1 MGMNMGS
8 GIGRRGNSRRR
19 APMAEINVTPF
30 VDVMLVLL
38 IIFMVTA
45 PLLVTG
51 VPVDLPE
58 SRANALEQEQEPVQI
73 SINSEGRVFIEDEE
87 LSRDAL
93 ATRLREI
100 AADQNPEDP
109 RQIMLRGDKT
119 LDYGLIMGVMGELN
133 RAGLNRVSLVTTG
146 SSETP

>member
-1 MGMNMGS
+1 MAMHLAPGN
-8 GIGRRGNSRRR
+8 GRRVRGR
-19 APMAEINVTPF
+19 APMSEINVTPF

-45 PLLVTG
+45 PLLVAG

-58 SRANALEQEQEPVQI
+58 SRANALEQDQEPVQI
-73 SINSEGRVFIEDEE
+73 SIDQDGRIYLDDDEM
-87 LSRDAL
+87 SRNAL
-93 ATRLREI
+93 ATRLNEI
-100 AADQNPEDP
+100 AANQSPEDP

-146 SSETP
+146 SSE

>member
-1 MGMNMGS
+1 MAMNLS
-8 GIGRRGNSRRR
+8 PARGRRNHGR
-19 APMAEINVTPF
+19 APMSEINVTPF

-58 SRANALEQEQEPVQI
+58 SRANALEQDQEPVQI
-73 SINSEGRVFIEDEE
+73 SIDQQGRVYLDEAE
-87 LSRDAL
+87 MDRDML
-93 ATRLREI
+93 AIRLNEI
-100 AADQNPEDP
+100 AATQNPEDP
-109 RQIMLRGDKT
+109 RQIMLRGDKA

-146 SSETP
+146 SSESN

>member
-8 GIGRRGNSRRR
+8 GIGRRGRSRGR

-45 PLLVTG
+45 PLLVAG

-58 SRANALEQEQEPVQI
+58 SRANALEQDQEPVQI
-73 SINSEGRVFIEDEE
+73 SIDSEGRVFIEDEE
-87 LSRDAL
+87 LNRGAV

>member
-1 MGMNMGS
+1 MR
-8 GIGRRGNSRRR
+8 GRP
-19 APMAEINVTPF
+19 PMSEINVTPF

-45 PLLVTG
+45 PLLVAG

-58 SRANALEQEQEPVQI
+58 SRANALEQDQEPVQI
-73 SINSEGRVFIEDEE
+73 SIDQDGRIYMDEE
-87 LSRDAL
+87 EMSRAGL
-93 ATRLREI
+93 EASLREI
-100 AADQNPEDP
+100 AANQDPEDP
-109 RQIMLRGDKT
+109 RQIMIRGDKT

-133 RAGLNRVSLVTTG
+133 RVGLNRVSLVTGPVTSG

>member
-8 GIGRRGNSRRR
+8 RIGRRGGSRGR

-73 SINSEGRVFIEDEE
+73 SIDNEGRVFIEDEE
-87 LSRDAL
+87 VSRGAL